1 MPEDAIV
8 APVKASEIATAASKA
23 ADEDV
28 QMSEFNS
35 RIVNN
40 YDGIN

>member
-8 APVKASEIATAASKA
+8 APVEASEIATAASEA

-28 QMSEFNS
+28 
-35 RIVNN
+35 
-40 YDGIN
+40 